1 MRRKDRHREETDKKI
16 RRTNELLVLGQNIAK
31 LIIRLVA
38 IWQLL
43 H

>member
-1 MRRKDRHREETDKKI
+1 MCDAKTDTEKKRKKI